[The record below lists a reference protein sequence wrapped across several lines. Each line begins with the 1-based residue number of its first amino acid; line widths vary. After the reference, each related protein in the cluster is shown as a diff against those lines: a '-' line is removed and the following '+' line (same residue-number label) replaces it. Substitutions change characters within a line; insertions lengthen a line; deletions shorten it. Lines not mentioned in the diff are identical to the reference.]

1 MNDKLKKKG
10 VWITHFSK
18 DFWIRQ
24 DLSLEAKAIYA
35 IIKCYANNQTLEA
48 FPSLPL
54 LVKITGKNRVTI
66 QKYIKELE
74 GKEFMKKLS
83 ERKEDGTYKNNIYTI
98 IESEAEK
105 IFNEEDLTK
114 AKNIAFG
121 KNADLSKDK
130 IYRSGKTLLITD
142 IYQYLNNSISTAQL
156 LIPSI
161 DFSNEY
167 EITKLAKV
175 INKYKSELGEADLRR
190 ITFYLLGKVFNK
202 EIEFKSIE
210 SLAEYLGG
218 CLRKK
223 VENQVPE
230 VWELNT
236 YES

>member
-1 MNDKLKKKG
+1 MRDKLKKRG

-18 DFWIRQ
+18 DFWIRE
-24 DLSLEAKAIYA
+24 DLTLEAKAIYA

-54 LVKITGKNRVTI
+54 LVKVTGKNRVTI

-74 GKEFMKKLS
+74 EKEFMKKMN

-105 IFNEEDLTK
+105 VYNEEDLTK

-121 KNADLSKDK
+121 KNAELTKDE
-130 IYRSGKTLLITD
+130 IYHSGKTLLITD
-142 IYQYLNNSISTAQL
+142 IYQYLSNSISVAQL

-161 DFSNEY
+161 DFSNQE
-167 EITKLAKV
+167 EVTKLSKV
-175 INKYKSELGEADLRR
+175 INKFKSSLGEADLRR
-190 ITFYLLGKVFNK
+190 ISFYLLGRVLNQEIHFN
-202 EIEFKSIE
+202 SIE
-210 SLAEYLGG
+210 SFAEYLGG

-223 VENQVPE
+223 EENQVPE
-230 VWELNT
+230 VLELNT
-236 YES
+236 YE